1 LKDNLKIL
9 HVIPYFQPE
18 FGYEEYYHALAQS
31 NLGHDVF
38 IITSKYYNPN
48 LNNGK
53 RVIINNNISNGR
65 LKVIRLNSIELPF
78 SCQNILFGIN
88 RKIKKIKP
96 NIIYAHGPE
105 NTLTLQIS
113 LLKPRSNCYYI
124 VDKHK
129 DGLFNK
135 KLSLRYVFLFYK
147 NLITSFNYKIAN
159 LIVTFSKIDTEKIS
173 NKSKSYA
180 QKVTQQF
187 MAVSTETFF
196 FNQKDRDSIR
206 KKLCFQKSDDV
217 GIVSGRI
224 IESKKIHLLL
234 DEILKNQ
241 KIKLIV
247 IGKIDNNYKKKL
259 NRYFTDNGK
268 VIFIN
273 EVSNNELRKYYCAA
287 DIGYWISHMSVG
299 ILEAYACELP
309 VIINQKAKNYYPSLD
324 NNLVVEDGDFYQ
336 ALIKTSLLLNN
347 HRKTNIV
354 RKNARKIANGLSY
367 NLLAK
372 NVLSKYYNFLEK

>member
-1 LKDNLKIL
+1 
-9 HVIPYFQPE
+9 
-18 FGYEEYYHALAQS
+18 
-31 NLGHDVF
+31 
-38 IITSKYYNPN
+38 
-48 LNNGK
+48 
-53 RVIINNNISNGR
+53 
-65 LKVIRLNSIELPF
+65 
-78 SCQNILFGIN
+78 
-88 RKIKKIKP
+88 IKKIKP

-113 LLKPRSNCYYI
+113 LLKPKLNCYYI
-124 VDKHK
+124 IDKHK

-135 KLSLRYVFLFYK
+135 KLSLRYVFLLYK
-147 NLITSFNYKIAN
+147 NLITSFNYKVAN
-159 LIVTFSKIDTEKIS
+159 LIVTFSKIDTEKIY

-180 QKVTQQF
+180 KKVTQQF

-196 FNQKDRDSIR
+196 FNQNDRDSIR
-206 KKLCFQKSDDV
+206 EKLCLTKSDHV

-259 NRYFTDNGK
+259 NQYFTDNGK
-268 VIFIN
+268 ILFVN
-273 EVSNNELRKYYCAA
+273 EVSNNELRKYYSAA

-309 VIINQKAKNYYPSLD
+309 LIIN
-324 NNLVVEDGDFYQ
+324 
-336 ALIKTSLLLNN
+336 
-347 HRKTNIV
+347 
-354 RKNARKIANGLSY
+354 
-367 NLLAK
+367 
-372 NVLSKYYNFLEK
+372 